1 MTSFVQTWAKV
12 ESLELKNPLAQLG
25 SFLRAQPNTG
35 VDKQNFG
42 DPPSDLQLAN
52 LYNDLKDADP
62 DLSGTRCANAYKT
75 KNFEFWRDNKSL
87 QTKCADAL
95 RKKRGGDLASRG
107 QLSQLAM
114 AREAAATTVGADQ

>member
-1 MTSFVQTWAKV
+1 MTNFVQTWAKV
-12 ESLELKNPLAQLG
+12 EALELKNPLAQLG

-62 DLSGTRCANAYKT
+62 D
-75 KNFEFWRDNKSL
+75 
-87 QTKCADAL
+87 
-95 RKKRGGDLASRG
+95 
-107 QLSQLAM
+107 
-114 AREAAATTVGADQ
+114 